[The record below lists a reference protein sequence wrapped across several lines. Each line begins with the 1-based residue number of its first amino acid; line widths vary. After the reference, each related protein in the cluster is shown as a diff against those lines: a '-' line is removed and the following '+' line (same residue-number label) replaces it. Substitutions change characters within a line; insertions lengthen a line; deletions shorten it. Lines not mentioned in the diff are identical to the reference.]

1 STNDTTPTIK
11 GTLDKQLEEGH
22 RLFLYRVENASS
34 ANPSLTDPTTSA
46 AIAAGDC
53 IGEVLA
59 FTQDAGGN
67 WTWSYN
73 DTNTL
78 ANGKTYSYFTKIVDD
93 AGIFSAA
100 SKDNTGGPTNGFDVV
115 VDTTPPGALTITKVT
130 TDTWVDFTDPNGK
143 GDVVSSAVSNI
154 VPSSAADIENAD
166 LITRDNQVVLVGTS
180 ASNPNGF
187 VEISFD
193 GGITWTSTTTDAS
206 GNWTFADPMARTG
219 NINVM
224 LRAIDTAHN
233 AQYYQGAFVIDVV
246 APNRITAAP
255 KLPNDTNSG
264 QNSSGQVVTMPNG
277 GSDGVVSGNNPANL
291 VQNFAVPGGAE
302 AGALIAIVSDD
313 NKNGIF
319 DYGYDR
325 ILGSGIVGSVSSFA
339 VTLPVSPSVALGGDL
354 LPREVNLGFVQF
366 DAAGNISRIS
376 PTTQVQTVTNDVYT
390 IVYRGTAGLPN
401 PNPYAPVPAAMATYT
416 ANTSPDNRV
425 LSGAALTLNNNGEYQ
440 IYADGKTL
448 TTVAYNNSI
457 SGTTAINAGGA
468 VTVFAD
474 TVRSGSPVLWYS
486 TGSANN
492 AAATQTGT
500 AGTSNANL
508 VAWDRYGDGYIDLLT
523 GNNWNG
529 QNIRYMSNDA
539 TTPIAAAAVT
549 ANIYSSIV
557 NMQGSVNIGTQI
569 SVVDLNKDGFVD
581 VAFSGS
587 NSAAGSGNNLQGDYY
602 SALNSAAGGLTFK
615 QTIANA
621 LVKSNANNH
630 NTMTDTSMTWADF
643 NNDGYVDLWLPANAG
658 YNGSSTANQA
668 AYNSRLYLSD
678 GAGSG
683 TLSNTPIQMSDSN
696 NAEHSVAI
704 DFDGDGYMDV
714 VEFSTWGGDNGN
726 NKGVTLFRNKGDGKS
741 FDIIDLD
748 VSTSSGANNIGSYGG
763 TMRALDYNWDGA
775 LDIMIRKNGNS
786 WFYYQNNN
794 IARDGTHLHL
804 KIVDQDGINIYMG
817 NIVEL
822 FDASGKRVSSQV
834 LNPQDG
840 MINSTTGIV
849 DFYGLKPNSEYT
861 AKMTYN
867 NGGSAAT
874 AEWSIQ
880 TGDNTSMEHTPSF
893 VLSTG
898 SNGTGNFGGTGYNDT
913 FYAAGGTAVYNG
925 AGGWENDPANG
936 KVWKAAGGMDIVDF
950 STATGGVTVDLN
962 NTGSQN
968 TGFNTATF
976 INIEGI
982 RGGHGSDNFTAKAG
996 ADNWFEGREG
1006 NDTFNLINAKT
1017 VILDYNKITADA
1029 DGGNGSDTVIGFGG
1043 LTAAGG
1049 MGSGY
1054 DLSTLGQGT
1063 AGVLDLTDLLSDYQ
1077 GNATVYWDVT
1087 TSKYILDVAS
1097 VNAGLNDYVTT
1108 KQVGADTIVQVDAN
1122 GTGQYTDLVTLKGV
1136 STDLADLIAN
1146 NQIWIA

>member
-1 STNDTTPTIK
+1 DGQSTNDTTPTIK

-100 SKDNTGGPTNGFDVV
+100 SKDNTGGTTNGFDVV

-130 TDTWVDFTDPNGK
+130 TDTYIDFTDPNGK
-143 GDVVSSAVSNI
+143 SDVFLHN
-154 VPSSAADIENAD
+154 ENAD
-166 LITRDNQVVLVGTS
+166 LITRDNQVDLVGTS
-180 ASNPNGF
+180 ANNPNGF

-206 GNWTFADPMARTG
+206 GNWTFTDPIARTG

-224 LRAIDTAHN
+224 VRAIDAAYN
-233 AQYYQGAFVIDVV
+233 AQYSQGAFAIDVA
-246 APNRITAAP
+246 APNRVTAAP

-264 QNSSGQVVTMPNG
+264 QNSSGTAVTMPNG
-277 GSDGVVSGNNPANL
+277 DKDGVVSGKNTADL
-291 VQNFAVPGGAE
+291 VQNFAVPGGTE

-339 VTLPVSPSVALGGDL
+339 VTLPVSSSVALGGDL

-401 PNPYAPVPAAMATYT
+401 PNPYAPVPGQMSTWT
-416 ANTSPDNRV
+416 PNTTDRNEV
-425 LSGAALTLNNNGEYQ
+425 LAGAALTLNSSGQYQ
-440 IYADGKTL
+440 IYADGATF
-448 TTVAYNNSI
+448 TASAYNNITGS
-457 SGTTAINAGGA
+457 TTGIDANAAI
-468 VTVFAD
+468 TVFAD
-474 TVRSGSPVLWYS
+474 TYRSGSPTLWYTTS
-486 TGSANN
+486 AGIGS
-492 AAATQTGT
+492 QTGT
-500 AGTSNANL
+500 NGGSSNNM
-508 VAWDRYGDGYIDLLT
+508 VAWDRYGDGYIDLIG
-523 GNNWNG
+523 GNNWAQGNLLYMDNSVSAPITTTAAYT
-529 QNIRYMSNDA
+529 NIFGN
-539 TTPIAAAAVT
+539 IAGLAST
-549 ANIYSSIV
+549 NT
-557 NMQGSVNIGTQI
+557 GKQI

-581 VAFSGS
+581 LAFSGS
-587 NSAAGSGNNLQGDYY
+587 TSTTGNQGSYY
-602 SALNSAAGGLTFK
+602 SALNSATGDLTYK
-615 QTIANA
+615 QTINSA
-621 LVKSNANNH
+621 LVRSN
-630 NTMTDTSMTWADF
+630 NTDHHGMTDTSMTWADF
-643 NNDGYVDLWLPANAG
+643 NNDGFADLWLPGNAYANSRGNQAG
-658 YNGSSTANQA
+658 YS
-668 AYNSRLYLSD
+668 SRLYLSD
-678 GAGSG
+678 GSGNG
-683 TLSNTPIQMSDSN
+683 TLSNTPIALGDFN

-714 VEFSTWGGDNGN
+714 VEFSTWGGDERS
-726 NKGVTLFRNKGDGKS
+726 NKGVTLFRNKGDGKA

-748 VSTSSGANNIGSYGG
+748 VSTSSGNNNIGSYGG
-763 TMRALDYNWDGA
+763 TIRVLDYNWDGA

-822 FDASGKRVSSQV
+822 FDATGKRVSSQV

-849 DFYGLKPNSEYT
+849 DFYGLKPNSGYT
-861 AKMTYN
+861 AKMYYN
-867 NGGSAAT
+867 DNGTAAA

-880 TGDNTSMEHTPSF
+880 TGDNTGMEHTPSF

-968 TGFNTATF
+968 TGFNDATF
-976 INIEGI
+976 VNIEGI
-982 RGGHGSDNFTAKAG
+982 RGGHGNDNFTAKAG

-1006 NDTFNLINAKT
+1006 NDTFTLTGAKT

-1049 MGSGY
+1049 PGSGY
-1054 DLSTLGQGT
+1054 VLSTMGQGT

-1077 GNATVYWDVT
+1077 GNATVYWDVS
-1087 TSKYILDVAS
+1087 TSKYVLDIAS

-1122 GTGQYTDLVTLKGV
+1122 GTGQYTDLVTLKNV